1 MLFGAYA
8 FVIVSYC
15 YLDYFLYKK
24 CLFWGLAILPGGLDG
39 KKICLQCRDLGL
51 IPGLGRSPGR
61 GHGNPLQYS
70 CLENPHRQRRLVG
83 YSPWGHKES
92 D

>member
-24 CLFWGLAILPGGLDG
+24 YLFWGLAILPGGLDG
-39 KKICLQCRDLGL
+39 KKSACNAQRLGFDPWVGK
-51 IPGLGRSPGR
+51 IPWKRAWQPTPVFLPGES
-61 GHGNPLQYS
+61 HGQKS
-70 CLENPHRQRRLVG
+70 LVG
-83 YSPWGHKES
+83 YIQSLE
-92 D
+92 

>member
-39 KKICLQCRDLGL
+39 KKSAC
-51 IPGLGRSPGR
+51 
-61 GHGNPLQYS
+61 NA
-70 CLENPHRQRRLVG
+70 ETWV
-83 YSPWGHKES
+83 
-92 D
+92 